1 MKRISKLP
9 FKGTAEQ
16 EQLLKAWLAE
26 NGKKPGAAMSA
37 LQKAQEIYGYLPKD
51 VIYHIAEKTGN
62 TPAEV
67 MGVATFYSQ
76 FRLEPL
82 GKYLVMICQGTAC
95 HVNGSEKVFAAVS
108 EYLGVES
115 GKTTSDGLFTF
126 EKVACLGCCSLAPVI
141 MINGEAFGNLTP
153 EKAVG
158 ILKNLREKEEA

>member
-1 MKRISKLP
+1 MNIPKSDLKLLEP
-9 FKGTAEQ
+9 V
-16 EQLLKAWLAE
+16 LAE
-26 NGKKPGAAMSA
+26 FASVPGSLIAI

-51 VIYHIAEKTGN
+51 VICRIAEKSGS

-82 GKYLVMICQGTAC
+82 GKYLVMVCQGTAC
-95 HVNGSEKVFAAVS
+95 HVNGSEKVSAAVS

-115 GKTTSDGLFTF
+115 GKTTADGLFTF

-153 EKAVG
+153 EKAVE
-158 ILKNLREKEEA
+158 ILKDIREKEEAR